1 MEITKYNIC
10 ETIENYLKELKVRY
24 SILDPDSKGC
34 VYELFSTS
42 MSGHIQ
48 VEYNLD
54 DENDS
59 YFVLQFY
66 TAVDNLGYSIYH
78 QEWDNECEN
87 CDSVEG
93 EIDNLLESVKKIN
106 QGISKISTKIE
117 QIKDLC
123 GEYGLDFDSLITL
136 NYDFDS

>member
-1 MEITKYNIC
+1 MEITKHTVC

-34 VYELFSTS
+34 VYELFISS
-42 MSGHIQ
+42 MSGYIQ
-48 VEYNLD
+48 VEYDLD

-59 YFVLQFY
+59 FFLLQFY
-66 TAVDNLGYSIYH
+66 TPVDSTGHSIYH

-123 GEYGLDFDSLITL
+123 EEYGLDFDSLITL
-136 NYDFDS
+136 NYNFDS